1 MADTYSLTGSIA
13 LAISLAHTCTQDDGS
28 VASDPISRTISQAF
42 TYNTGATAGGI
53 QQMFHER
60 RTLEASGNY
69 EYDLAGAL
77 VDELGQTL
85 TFATIKGIIIHSTSA
100 DNKVLTV
107 GAGTD
112 ELVGWVGDATDVV
125 NIHAG
130 GLFCLL
136 APNTGYTVTAGSAD
150 DLKITNAAGGSS
162 TYDIIIIGCSS

>member
-1 MADTYSLTGSIA
+1 MADTYSLSGLLS
-13 LAISLAHTCTQDDGS
+13 LAISMTHTKTQDDGA
-28 VASDPISRTISQAF
+28 VASDPISKTISQTL
-42 TYNTGATAGGI
+42 TYGAAATAGAV
-53 QQMFHER
+53 QDMFHER
-60 RTLEASGNY
+60 RTLTTGATY
-69 EYDLAGAL
+69 EYDLAGGL
-77 VDELGQTL
+77 TDEFGQTL
-85 TFATIKGIIIHSTSA
+85 TFTAIKGIIIHSTSA

-150 DLKITNAAGGSS
+150 DLLITNAAGGSS
-162 TYDIIIIGCSS
+162 TYDIIIIGNSS